1 MRGVF
6 EIGFQVRRLVE
17 EDPEEE
23 IWIEVAID
31 GNLMEIVVR
40 RRAAVIAQLRHPFEG
55 DMEMDFVKVQVVVY
69 PIHR

>member
-40 RRAAVIAQLRHPFEG
+40 
-55 DMEMDFVKVQVVVY
+55 
-69 PIHR
+69 